1 MIGIMDE
8 LNNTLESLDSYLFR
22 LDLQYFADNDDK
34 TEEATA
40 KKKSDV
46 RKKGQVPTSQELT
59 SAIILLTS
67 FILLKSFGATLYQKM
82 SELTVRIFEVYIYN
96 QNIVKLRKRMGI

>member
-1 MIGIMDE
+1 VYKLD
-8 LNNTLESLDSYLFR
+8 NTIETLDSYLFR
-22 LDLQYFADNDDK
+22 IGLQFFADDGDK

-59 SAIILLTS
+59 SAIILLTA
-67 FILLKSFGATLYQKM
+67 FIFPILIQLKEPAKFS
-82 SELTVRIFEVYIYN
+82 N
-96 QNIVKLRKRMGI
+96 Q